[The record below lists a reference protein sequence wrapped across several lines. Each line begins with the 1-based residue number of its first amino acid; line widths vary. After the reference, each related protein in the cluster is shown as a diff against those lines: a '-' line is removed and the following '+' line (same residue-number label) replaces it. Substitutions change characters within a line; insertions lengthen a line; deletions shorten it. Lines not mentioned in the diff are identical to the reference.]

1 MRHWKKGKILK
12 VTSALQA
19 RRILTR
25 PFTLLAVAL
34 LLSGV
39 AIKSAH
45 AHAIDRIEINRVG
58 DEAEIQ
64 ILFDVKIQYLR
75 EASLN
80 NNEIHV
86 FIKLLE
92 ADPERSRLVPEK
104 KESPPSD
111 IAPHFTVSFPELD
124 SSLAI
129 IFDEK
134 VAYRVQPGKDGQSI
148 SIFTPVIKPKSEPQ
162 AEAAV
167 TAAAPRTPEEVE
179 QDAKQ
184 LIDSARDAIGH
195 DQAVTA
201 IDALNR
207 LLNLPP
213 NQQSQIAQELIGEAR
228 EKNGEYDK
236 ARVEYELYLKLYP
249 DAADAAKVKGKLA
262 QLPQAGSR
270 PALRA
275 AQKKTVDEKLMVYG
289 GISQNYYKGMSH
301 TDTTTADSNG
311 ITTASLT
318 STDQSMLVSSLDVTG
333 RKRSETT
340 DTRIVVRDVY
350 NANFL
355 KGQKSDNRLNSA
367 YVEQSAR
374 DHSYLYRLGRQIGS
388 AGGTPSRFD
397 GVWLGYSP
405 NPVWRVNGVVGTPV
419 DFYGSGTESKT
430 FAGVSVDLTRLPEQW
445 SGSGYFIQQKVAGIV
460 DRRAIG
466 METHYFDAQRNY
478 MGLLDY
484 DTLFKAVNFATLQGN
499 WTTGAGGNYNL
510 LLDHR
515 KTPPLQITNALPGQ
529 ALQSIAALL
538 QSGVTADTLRAD
550 AQALSAT
557 SNLFLVGMT
566 QPYSAHWRM
575 GGDFRIANTSATA
588 TAPGTGNSYMY
599 TVQAIANNLF
609 MENDLNVVS
618 ASYVDAQTFEGR
630 SLLFNRVETLRQNWR
645 LDMSLQLYGESDHS
659 GSHQR
664 RITPSL
670 KLSYHL
676 NDSISLEGEGG
687 LEDTHTYS
695 ATQDDKTRRRYF
707 YVGYR
712 WDFR

>member
-1 MRHWKKGKILK
+1 M
-12 VTSALQA
+12 QNF
-19 RRILTR
+19 TR
-25 PFTLLAVAL
+25 PFTLFAVAL

-39 AIKSAH
+39 AMKSAH

-64 ILFDVKIQYLR
+64 IQFDVKIQYLR

-80 NNEIHV
+80 NNEIHI

-92 ADPERSRLVPEK
+92 ADPERTRLVPEK

-129 IFDEK
+129 TFDEK
-134 VAYRVQPGKDGQSI
+134 VAYRVQPGKDGRSV
-148 SIFTPVIKPKSEPQ
+148 SIFTPVIKAKAELP
-162 AEAAV
+162 AEAV
-167 TAAAPRTPEEVE
+167 MPPAALRTPEEVE
-179 QDAKQ
+179 QDARQ
-184 LIDSARDAIGH
+184 LMGTARDAVAH
-195 DQAVTA
+195 DQVLTA
-201 IDALNR
+201 IEALNR

-213 NQQSQIAQELIGEAR
+213 NQQSQAAQELIGEAR
-228 EKNGEYDK
+228 EKNGEFDK

-249 DAADAAKVKGKLA
+249 DAADAAKVKGRLA
-262 QLPQAGSR
+262 QLPQAGAK
-270 PALRA
+270 PAFRA
-275 AQKKTVDEKLMVYG
+275 AQKRPIDEKMMVYG
-289 GISQNYYKGMSH
+289 GISQDYYKGMSH
-301 TDTTTADSNG
+301 TDTTTADING

-333 RKRSETT
+333 RKRTENT
-340 DTRIVVRDVY
+340 DTRFVVRDVY

-367 YVEQSAR
+367 YVEQGAR
-374 DHSYLYRLGRQIGS
+374 DHSYLYRLGRQTGAS
-388 AGGTPSRFD
+388 GGVPARFD

-405 NPVWRVNGVVGTPV
+405 TSTWRINGVVGSPV
-419 DFYGSGTESKT
+419 DFYGSGAERKT
-430 FAGVSVDLTRLPEQW
+430 FAGMSVDLTRLPEQW
-445 SGSGYFIQQKVAGIV
+445 SGSGYVIQQKVAGIV
-460 DRRAIG
+460 DRRAVG

-484 DTLFKAVNFATLQGN
+484 DTLFKAVNYATLQGN

-510 LLDHR
+510 LMDHR
-515 KTPPLQITNALPGQ
+515 KSPPLQITNALMGQ

-538 QSGVTADTLRAD
+538 QSGVSADTLRAD

-566 QPYSAHWRM
+566 QPYSAHWRL
-575 GGDFRIANTSATA
+575 GGDFRIANTSGTGTSGTVAA
-588 TAPGTGNSYMY
+588 APGSGNSYMY
-599 TVQAIANNLF
+599 TVQAIANSLF
-609 MENDLNVVS
+609 LENDLNVIS
-618 ASYVDAQTFEGR
+618 ASYVDDPKFEGR
-630 SLLFNRVETLRQNWR
+630 SLLFNRVETLRKYWR
-645 LDMSLQLYGESDHS
+645 LDMSLQLYNQSDHL
-659 GSHQR
+659 GVHQT

-670 KLSYHL
+670 RLSYHL
-676 NDSISLEGEGG
+676 NDAVSLEGEGG
-687 LEDTHTYS
+687 LENTHTYS
-695 ATQDDKTRRRYF
+695 STQDDMTRRRYF

>member
-1 MRHWKKGKILK
+1 M
-12 VTSALQA
+12 QNF
-19 RRILTR
+19 TR
-25 PFTLLAVAL
+25 SFTLLAIL
-34 LLSGV
+34 LLSGFS
-39 AIKSAH
+39 IKPAH
-45 AHAIDRIEINRVG
+45 AHAIDRIEINQVG

-64 ILFDVKIQYLR
+64 IQFDVKIQYLR

-92 ADPERSRLVPEK
+92 ADPERTRLVPEK

-129 IFDEK
+129 TFDEK
-134 VAYRVQPGKDGQSI
+134 VAYRVQPGNDGRSV
-148 SIFTPVIKPKSEPQ
+148 SIFTPVIKPKREPQ

-167 TAAAPRTPEEVE
+167 PSAAARTAEEVE
-179 QDAKQ
+179 QDARQ
-184 LIDSARDAIGH
+184 LMDSARGALQQGQI
-195 DQAVTA
+195 VTA
-201 IDALNR
+201 IESLNR

-213 NQQSQIAQELIGEAR
+213 NQQTQVAQELIGEAR
-228 EKNGEYDK
+228 EKNGEFDK

-262 QLPQAGSR
+262 KLPEAGAK

-275 AQKKTVDEKLMVYG
+275 AQKKFIDEKMMVYG

-301 TDTTTADSNG
+301 TDTTTADING

-318 STDQSMLVSSLDVTG
+318 SIDQSMLVSSLDVTG
-333 RKRSETT
+333 RKRTENT
-340 DTRIVVRDVY
+340 DTRIVVRDVN

-355 KGQKSDNRLNSA
+355 QGQKSNNRLNSA

-374 DHSYLYRLGRQIGS
+374 DHSYLYRLGRQTGLS
-388 AGGTPSRFD
+388 GGVPSRFD
-397 GVWLGYSP
+397 GAWLGYSP
-405 NPVWRVNGVVGTPV
+405 TSTWRINGVIGAPV
-419 DFYGSGTESKT
+419 DYYNSGAESKT
-430 FAGVSVDLTRLPEQW
+430 FAGMSIDLTRLPEQW
-445 SGSGYFIQQKVAGIV
+445 SGSGYVIQQKVAGIV
-460 DRRAIG
+460 DRRAVG
-466 METHYFDAQRNY
+466 AETHYFDAKSNY

-515 KTPPLQITNALPGQ
+515 KTPPLQITNALTGQ
-529 ALQSIAALL
+529 TVQTIAAALS
-538 QSGVTADTLRAD
+538 QPGVYADTLRAD
-550 AQALSAT
+550 AQTLSAT

-575 GGDFRIANTSATA
+575 GGDFRIANTSGTGSVGTVAA
-588 TAPGTGNSYMY
+588 VPGNGNSYTY
-599 TVQAIANNLF
+599 TVQAIANSLF
-609 MENDLNVVS
+609 IENDLNVIS
-618 ASYVDAQTFEGR
+618 ASYVDDHRYEGR
-630 SLLFNRVETLRQNWR
+630 SLTFNRVETLRQNWR
-645 LDMSLQLYGESDHS
+645 LDMSLMLYNQSDTL
-659 GSHQR
+659 GVHQT

-670 KLSYHL
+670 KLGYHM
-676 NDSISLEGEGG
+676 NDSVSLEGEGG

-695 ATQDDKTRRRYF
+695 ATQNDKTRRRYF

>member
-1 MRHWKKGKILK
+1 MLNF
-12 VTSALQA
+12 
-19 RRILTR
+19 TR

-34 LLSGV
+34 LFSGV
-39 AIKSAH
+39 AIKPAH
-45 AHAIDRIEINRVG
+45 AHVIERIEINHVG

-64 ILFDVKIQYLR
+64 ILFDVRIQYLR

-80 NNEIHV
+80 NNDIHI

-92 ADPERSRLVPEK
+92 ADPDSTRLVPES

-111 IAPHFTVSFPELD
+111 FAPHFTVSFPELD

-129 IFDEK
+129 NFDEK
-134 VAYRVQPGKDGQSI
+134 VAYRVQPGKDGRSV

-167 TAAAPRTPEEVE
+167 TPVAARTAEEVE
-179 QDAKQ
+179 QDAK
-184 LIDSARDAIGH
+184 LLMGSARDAIRQ
-195 DQAVTA
+195 DQVVTA
-201 IDALNR
+201 IETLNR

-213 NQQSQIAQELIGEAR
+213 NQQTQAAQELIGEAR
-228 EKNGEYDK
+228 EKNGEFDK

-249 DAADAAKVKGKLA
+249 DAADAAQVKGRLA
-262 QLPQAGSR
+262 QLPQAGAK
-270 PALRA
+270 PAPRA
-275 AQKKTVDEKLMVYG
+275 VQQKVVDEKMMVYG

-301 TDTTTADSNG
+301 TDTTTADING
-311 ITTASLT
+311 VSTASLT
-318 STDQSMLVSSLDVTG
+318 STDQSMLISSLDVTG
-333 RKRSETT
+333 RKRTETT
-340 DTRIVVRDVY
+340 DTRIVVRDAY

-355 KGQKSDNRLNSA
+355 RGKKNDNRLNSA

-374 DHSYLYRLGRQIGS
+374 DHSYLYRLGRQTGWS
-388 AGGTPSRFD
+388 GGVPGRFD
-397 GVWLGYSP
+397 GAWLGYSP
-405 NPVWRVNGVVGTPV
+405 GSTWRVNGVIGTPV
-419 DFYGSGTESKT
+419 EFYGSGNERKT

-466 METHYFDAQRNY
+466 MEAHYFDVRRNY
-478 MGLLDY
+478 SGLLDY
-484 DTLFKAVNFATLQGN
+484 DTLFKAVNIAMFQGN
-499 WTTGAGGNYNL
+499 WTTAAGGNYNL

-515 KTPPLQITNALPGQ
+515 KSPPLQISNALMGQ
-529 ALQSIAALL
+529 PVQTIAAALS
-538 QSGVTADTLRAD
+538 QPGVSADTLRAD

-575 GGDFRIANTSATA
+575 GGDFRIANTSATGA
-588 TAPGTGNSYMY
+588 VGTVAAAPGTGNSYMY
-599 TVQAIANNLF
+599 TVQAIANNLL
-609 MENDLNVVS
+609 MENDLNVIS
-618 ASYVDAQTFEGR
+618 ASYVDDHRFKGR
-630 SLLFNRVETLRQNWR
+630 SLLFNRVETLRKNWR
-645 LDMSLQLYGESDHS
+645 LDMSLQLYTQSDPL
-659 GSHQR
+659 GVHQT

-670 KLSYHL
+670 KLNYHL
-676 NDSISLEGEGG
+676 NDAVSLEGEGG

-695 ATQDDKTRRRYF
+695 ATQNDKTRRRYF